1 MLKIENLSINYD
13 NNKKVAVDKFNL
25 SMEKGE
31 IISIVG
37 ESGSGKST
45 IIKAI
50 LGILSASAEI
60 SNGKIIFEGESLI
73 GKSREELRKLRG
85 TKISM
90 IFQDCVA
97 TLNPIRKIGKQY
109 VEYIC
114 THSQMN
120 KKEAWNLAVNMLE
133 KMRLPDG
140 ENIMNSYPYQLSGGM
155 CQRVGIAIAMTF
167 KPVLLLADEPTSAL
181 DVTNQSQIVKQMM
194 ELRDDHNTSILL
206 VTHNMG
212 VAAYM
217 ADKIIVMKDGKIM
230 DYGTKEDLLY
240 NSKSDYTKELLNSIP
255 EMEGES
261 FVK

>member
-45 IIKAI
+45 VIKSI
-50 LGILSASAEI
+50 LGVLSASGEI
-60 SNGKIIFEGESLI
+60 SGGKIIFEGESLI
-73 GKSREELRKLRG
+73 GKAKEDLRKLRG

-90 IFQDCVA
+90 IFQECA
-97 TLNPIRKIGKQY
+97 GTLNPIRKIGKQY
-109 VEYIC
+109 VEYIRN
-114 THSQMN
+114 HSQMN

-167 KPVLLLADEPTSAL
+167 KPGLLLADEPTSAL
-181 DVTNQSQIVKQMM
+181 DVTNQAQIVRQMM
-194 ELRDDHNTSILL
+194 ELRREYNTSIIL
-206 VTHNMG
+206 VTHNIG

-230 DYGTKEDLLY
+230 DYGTKEELLY

-261 FVK
+261 FV

>member
-1 MLKIENLSINYD
+1 MLKIEDLSVKYGKNE
-13 NNKKVAVDKFNL
+13 NVVVDKFNL
-25 SMEKGE
+25 SMKNGE

-50 LGILSASAEI
+50 LGTLSSLGEI
-60 SNGKIIFEGESLI
+60 ESGEIIFEGESLI
-73 GKSREELRKLRG
+73 GKSKEYLRKLRG

-90 IFQDCVA
+90 IFQDCA
-97 TLNPIRKIGKQY
+97 GTLNPIRKIGKQY

-114 THSQMN
+114 THSKMN
-120 KKEAWNLAVNMLE
+120 KKEAWNLALTMLE
-133 KMRLPDG
+133 KMRLSDR

-167 KPVLLLADEPTSAL
+167 KPILLLADEPTSAL
-181 DVTNQSQIVKQMM
+181 DVTNQAQIVNQML
-194 ELRDDHNTSILL
+194 ELRDKYNTAIII
-206 VTHNMG
+206 VTHNIG

-217 ADKIIVMKDGKIM
+217 ADKIIVMKDGKVM
-230 DYGTKEDLLY
+230 DYGTKEDVL
-240 NSKSDYTKELLNSIP
+240 NNPKSNYTKELLNSIP

-261 FVK
+261 LVG

>member
-1 MLKIENLSINYD
+1 MLKIKDLSIKYSK
-13 NNKKVAVDKFNL
+13 NKSVSVDKFNL
-25 SMEKGE
+25 SMKQGE

-45 IIKAI
+45 VIKAI
-50 LGILSASAEI
+50 LGTLSDSGEI
-60 SNGKIIFEGESLI
+60 SNGEIIFEGESLI
-73 GKSREELRKLRG
+73 EKSKDDLRKLRG

-90 IFQDCVA
+90 IFQECA
-97 TLNPIRKIGKQY
+97 GTLNPIRKIGKQY

-114 THSQMN
+114 THSKMN
-120 KKEAWNLAVNMLE
+120 KKEAWILAVTMLE

-167 KPVLLLADEPTSAL
+167 KPILLLADEPTSAL
-181 DVTNQSQIVKQMM
+181 DVTNQAQIVKHMM
-194 ELRDDHNTSILL
+194 ELRSDYNTSIII
-206 VTHNMG
+206 VTHNIG

-230 DYGTKEDLLY
+230 DYGTRDQVLNNPE
-240 NSKSDYTKELLNSIP
+240 SDYTKELLNSIP

-261 FVK
+261 LV